1 MPFDQWMILIVLF
14 VVLVLFAWGRWRYDL
29 VAFATL
35 MFVTLVGL
43 VPFDE
48 AFLGFSHPAVITVAA
63 VLLVSRGLMHSGLVD
78 VLVRHLGRLGQRE
91 EIHLIV
97 LLVLVTLASAF
108 MNNVG
113 ALALFMPVA
122 IRLARKNNRSPSLYL
137 MPLAFGSLLGG
148 MMSLIGTPP
157 NIIIS
162 TYRADALDHA
172 PFRMFDFL
180 PVGGVVALSGVL
192 FLLIFRRWLLPERKS
207 PISQDELFEI
217 SGYITEIKVPEKA
230 RLCDKKV
237 REFEQL
243 TRGDITVIA
252 HIRDGHRFEN
262 VSPYRHLRAEDSLI
276 VRASAQDLQAVL
288 EASGFVLSESDKL
301 TTEKLGTEDMLIAEV
316 SLTNQSTCLNR
327 TARSLNLRS
336 RYGVNILG
344 VARSG
349 NRLRSAPGGIR
360 LKPGDVLLL
369 QGREDNLGEVIQN
382 FALLPLMER
391 NLRLGNV
398 SRVITVLLIFA
409 SAILLAAFGV
419 LPVQIAFALAA
430 LGMVLGRFVPL
441 REMYQSIDGPVIILL
456 AAMIPVSQALETTG
470 AASRLASGIL
480 ALSGGFSPIFAL
492 VLMMTVTMLLSNIVN
507 NAAAVLLA
515 APIAVSLAVGLN
527 VSLDP
532 FLMAVA
538 IGASS
543 AFMTPIGHQ
552 SNTLVLGPG
561 GYRFTDYL
569 RLGVPLSLLILI
581 VASVMIVWVW
591 PL

>member
-1 MPFDQWMILIVLF
+1 MPVDQLMIFLVLL

-29 VAFATL
+29 VAFAAL

-78 VLVRHLGRLGQRE
+78 VLVRHLGRLGERE
-91 EIHLIV
+91 DLHLLV

-162 TYRADALDHA
+162 TFRADAVQHG
-172 PFRMFDFL
+172 PFNMFDFL
-180 PVGGVVALSGVL
+180 PVGGAVALSGVIFVL
-192 FLLIFRRWLLPERKS
+192 VFRRWLLPERKS
-207 PISQDELFEI
+207 PVSQDELFEI
-217 SGYITEIKVPEKA
+217 SGYITEITVPERA
-230 RLCDKKV
+230 RYCDRKV

-243 TRGDITVIA
+243 TTGDIAVIA
-252 HIRDGHRFEN
+252 HVRDGQRFEN
-262 VSPYRHLRAEDSLI
+262 VSPYRHLRANDKLI

-316 SLTNQSTCLNR
+316 SLTTRSTCLNR

-369 QGREDNLGEVIQN
+369 QGREDNIGEIIQN

-398 SRVITVLLIFA
+398 SRVITVLVIFA
-409 SAILLAAFGV
+409 SAIALAAFGV

-470 AASRLASGIL
+470 AAARIASGIL
-480 ALSGGFSPIFAL
+480 SVSDGYSPVFAL
-492 VLMMTVTMLLSNIVN
+492 VLMMSVTMLLSNIVN
-507 NAAAVLLA
+507 NAAAVLLT
-515 APIAVSLAVGLN
+515 APIAVSLAFGLN

-569 RLGVPLSLLILI
+569 RLGVPLSFIII
-581 VASVMIVWVW
+581 VVATVMIVWVW

>member
-1 MPFDQWMILIVLF
+1 MPFDQVMIFLVLF

-29 VAFATL
+29 VAFAAL
-35 MFVTLVGL
+35 MFVTVIGL

-48 AFLGFSHPAVITVAA
+48 AFAGFSHPAVITVAS

-78 VLVRHLGRLGQRE
+78 LLVRHLGRLGNRE
-91 EIHLIV
+91 NLH
-97 LLVLVTLASAF
+97 LLVLLLLVTLSSAF

-162 TYRADALDHA
+162 TFRADSLQQA
-172 PFRMFDFL
+172 PFKMFDFL
-180 PVGGVVALSGVL
+180 PVGGVVALSGIV

-207 PISQDELFEI
+207 PVSQDELFEI
-217 SGYITEIKVPEKA
+217 SGYITEIIVPEKA
-230 RLCDKKV
+230 RLRDRKV

-243 TRGDITVIA
+243 TPGDITVIA
-252 HIRDGHRFEN
+252 HVREGQRFEN
-262 VSPYRHLRAEDSLI
+262 VSPYRHLRSGDTLI

-288 EASGFVLSESDKL
+288 DASGFVLSESDKL
-301 TTEKLGTEDMLIAEV
+301 TTEKLGTEDMLIMEV
-316 SLTNQSTCLNR
+316 SLTARSTCLNR
-327 TARSLNLRS
+327 TARSLSLRS

-349 NRLRSAPGGIR
+349 NRLRTAPGGIR

-369 QGREDNLGEVIQN
+369 QGREENIGEVIQN
-382 FALLPLMER
+382 FSLLPLMER

-398 SRVITVLLIFA
+398 SRVITVLVIFA
-409 SAILLAAFGV
+409 SAIALAAFGI

-430 LGMVLGRFVPL
+430 LAMVLGRFVPL

-470 AASRLASGIL
+470 AAARIASGIL
-480 ALSGGFSPIFAL
+480 TLSGGVSPVFAL
-492 VLMMTVTMLLSNIVN
+492 VVMLTVSMVLSNIVN
-507 NAAAVLLA
+507 NAAAVLLT
-515 APIAVSLAVGLN
+515 APIAVSLALGLN

-561 GYRFTDYL
+561 GYRFTDYA
-569 RLGVPLSLLILI
+569 RLGVPLSLLILV
-581 VASVMIVWVW
+581 VATIMIVWVW

>member
-1 MPFDQWMILIVLF
+1 MPFDQILIFMVLI
-14 VVLVLFAWGRWRYDL
+14 VVLILFAWGRWRYDL
-29 VAFATL
+29 VAFAAL

-78 VLVRHLGRLGQRE
+78 VLVRHLGRLGKRE
-91 EIHLIV
+91 DVHLIV

-162 TYRADALDHA
+162 TYRADALEHA

-180 PVGGVVALSGVL
+180 PVGGVVALSGIV
-192 FLLIFRRWLLPERKS
+192 FLLIFKRWLLPERKS

-217 SGYITEIKVPEKA
+217 SGYITEIKVPERA
-230 RLCDKKV
+230 RYCDRKV
-237 REFEQL
+237 REFEHL
-243 TRGDITVIA
+243 TTGDIAVIA
-252 HIRDGHRFEN
+252 HIRDGQRFEN

-301 TTEKLGTEDMLIAEV
+301 TTEKLGTEDMLITEV
-316 SLTNQSTCLNR
+316 SLTSRSTCLNR

-369 QGREDNLGEVIQN
+369 QGREDNIGEVIQN
-382 FALLPLMER
+382 FMLLPLMER

-398 SRVITVLLIFA
+398 SRVITVVLIFA
-409 SAILLAAFGV
+409 SAILLAALSI

-441 REMYQSIDGPVIILL
+441 REMYQSIDGPVIVLL

-470 AASRLASGIL
+470 AAARVALGIL
-480 ALSGGFSPIFAL
+480 AISDGFSPVFAL
-492 VLMMTVTMLLSNIVN
+492 ILMMTVTMLLSNIVN
-507 NAAAVLLA
+507 NAAAVLLT
-515 APIAVSLAVGLN
+515 APIAVSLAIGLN

-581 VASVMIVWVW
+581 VASLMIVWVW